1 MDVVIR
7 EAIDGDA
14 AALASLSTQLGYP
27 ADAATMRERL
37 RRVQAQGSGCVFVAV
52 DGEAVVGWTH
62 VVERLQLE
70 DEPLAEIA
78 GLIVDQNVRSA
89 GVGAQLV
96 RAAKGW
102 ARAQG
107 YGTLRVRSN
116 VIRER
121 AHRFYVREGYV
132 ERKRQVVFEKVLVL
146 D

>member
-27 ADAATMRERL
+27 ADAETMRERL
-37 RRVQAQGSGCVFVAV
+37 RRVRAQGSGCVFVAV

-70 DEPLAEIA
+70 DAPLAEIA
-78 GLIVDQNVRSA
+78 GLIVDQTVRGA
-89 GVGAQLV
+89 GVGARLM
-96 RAAKGW
+96 RAAKEW

-107 YGTLRVRSN
+107 YVTLRVRSN